1 MKGGN
6 LLYEYFSGKLKNKDR
21 GHKYSNNVHQPHH
34 HTLLCKSKLV
44 EQVVHKIFSTI
55 TSCKYS
61 KEHVHKLCVDKICYD
76 KIDLD
81 NMSQLE
87 YLTYQNKLAHD
98 ILFMIRM

>member
-1 MKGGN
+1 MANKFFKKIFTESN
-6 LLYEYFSGKLKNKDR
+6 DIRNKLMYPK
-21 GHKYSNNVHQPHH
+21 HVHQPHH

-44 EQVVHKIFSTI
+44 EQVVQKIFSTI

-87 YLTYQNKLAHD
+87 YLTYQNKLVHD
-98 ILFMIRM
+98 ILFMICM